1 MADPL
6 DDLLAHTGHIP
17 VNLLLH
23 HHPDDDHHLQIV
35 LLASSAGIELVS
47 SSTRVTS
54 AKFHKG
60 LVERPGPI
68 DRTPETPGSGK
79 NVKTYFE
86 EVFI

>member
-1 MADPL
+1 MHHMADPL

-47 SSTRVTS
+47 SSARVTS
-54 AKFHKG
+54 ANFQPKFC
-60 LVERPGPI
+60 L
-68 DRTPETPGSGK
+68 
-79 NVKTYFE
+79 
-86 EVFI
+86 

>member
-1 MADPL
+1 MHHMADPL

-47 SSTRVTS
+47 LSARVTS
-54 AKFHKG
+54 ANSHQK
-60 LVERPGPI
+60 LLY
-68 DRTPETPGSGK
+68 
-79 NVKTYFE
+79 NVHVQCKMYNVDTKRHPDP
-86 EVFI
+86 